1 MIAARS
7 QGLTFFSSEDGL
19 EMENFDISDFFF
31 DGNYLW
37 DEKVLELT
45 LKLHFPNAIDMKSM
59 REDYGLVLGFHKM
72 VPFIERYIDLA
83 KKQRDNGTG
92 DKVSI
97 PFAECASRAN
107 QTRLTPN
114 EAKSLMRRGGGTVR
128 NK

>member
-1 MIAARS
+1 MWDVSKDVEVFVVIIGIGYIRIRLREIMVALS
-7 QGLTFFSSEDGL
+7 Y
-19 EMENFDISDFFF
+19 
-31 DGNYLW
+31 YLW